1 MRRGTPTYTVTPW
14 LYALALHRTLTATH
28 ALGLGRE
35 NGKGQGGAA
44 EGGGSEDGKG
54 GGSEDGKEARGGAG
68 SDARSP
74 GRARAEGVRRRH
86 AGHGEACGG

>member
-68 SDARSP
+68 SDARSRILN
-74 GRARAEGVRRRH
+74 GCCTRSRDFSR
-86 AGHGEACGG
+86 CIMD